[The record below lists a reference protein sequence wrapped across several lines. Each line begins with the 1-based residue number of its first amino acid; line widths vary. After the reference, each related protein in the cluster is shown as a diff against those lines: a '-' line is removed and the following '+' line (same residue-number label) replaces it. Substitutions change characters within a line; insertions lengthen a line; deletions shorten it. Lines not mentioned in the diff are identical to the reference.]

1 MITTSGPDWRSQWSN
16 FEHSNYL

>member
-1 MITTSGPDWRSQWSN
+1 MITTSGPDRRSQWSN